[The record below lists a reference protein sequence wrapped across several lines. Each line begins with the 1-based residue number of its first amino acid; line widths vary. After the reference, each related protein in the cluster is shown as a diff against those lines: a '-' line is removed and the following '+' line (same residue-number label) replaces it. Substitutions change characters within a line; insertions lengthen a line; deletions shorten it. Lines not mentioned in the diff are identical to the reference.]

1 MRRVGRLGWSSQTTL
16 RRPTLL
22 EGRVIVSPDTLG
34 QIREL
39 IGSIVRFG
47 EQDNDLGLRTIFRDE
62 IVLGTRSFASKIDGD
77 RDITTFHRPLET
89 LPDFSVMSYRSCW
102 SPSACFILSIV
113 ATVTIRCSDG
123 IAEIAVLHAGVTGHG
138 NDPTAASGKKPVSWL
153 RPPVLP
159 EPASSSDDMN
169 ASSSCLLRHQA
180 GARPVRALPP
190 PSHDTIARTCPPMSI
205 GSRQYGGRR
214 LHRFLASSAILPR
227 VSER

>member
-1 MRRVGRLGWSSQTTL
+1 MERVGRLGWSSQTTL

-62 IVLGTRSFASKIDGD
+62 IVLVPRSFSSKIDGD

-138 NDPTAASGKKPVSWL
+138 NDPTAASGK
-153 RPPVLP
+153 
-159 EPASSSDDMN
+159 N
-169 ASSSCLLRHQA
+169 
-180 GARPVRALPP
+180 
-190 PSHDTIARTCPPMSI
+190 
-205 GSRQYGGRR
+205 QYHG
-214 LHRFLASSAILPR
+214 
-227 VSER
+227 

>member
-123 IAEIAVLHAGVTGHG
+123 IAESRYAVARCSPYCT
-138 NDPTAASGKKPVSWL
+138 PASQATETT
-153 RPPVLP
+153 RPPH
-159 EPASSSDDMN
+159 PAKTSIMAKT
-169 ASSSCLLRHQA
+169 ASIA
-180 GARPVRALPP
+180 GTR
-190 PSHDTIARTCPPMSI
+190 
-205 GSRQYGGRR
+205 
-214 LHRFLASSAILPR
+214 IL
-227 VSER
+227 V

>member
-1 MRRVGRLGWSSQTTL
+1 MERVGRLGWSSQTTL

-113 ATVTIRCSDG
+113 ATVTISD
-123 IAEIAVLHAGVTGHG
+123 AA
-138 NDPTAASGKKPVSWL
+138 TASLRLPYCTPASQATETT
-153 RPPVLP
+153 RPPH
-159 EPASSSDDMN
+159 PAKTSIMAKT
-169 ASSSCLLRHQA
+169 ASIA
-180 GARPVRALPP
+180 GT
-190 PSHDTIARTCPPMSI
+190 H
-205 GSRQYGGRR
+205 
-214 LHRFLASSAILPR
+214 IL
-227 VSER
+227 V

>member
-123 IAEIAVLHAGVTGHG
+123 IAEIAVLHA
-138 NDPTAASGKKPVSWL
+138 ASQATETTRPPHPAKTSIML

-159 EPASSSDDMN
+159 EP
-169 ASSSCLLRHQA
+169 H
-180 GARPVRALPP
+180 P
-190 PSHDTIARTCPPMSI
+190 
-205 GSRQYGGRR
+205 R
-214 LHRFLASSAILPR
+214 LMI
-227 VSER
+227 

>member
-1 MRRVGRLGWSSQTTL
+1 MERVGRLGWSSQTTL

-62 IVLGTRSFASKIDGD
+62 IVLGARSFASKIDGD

-138 NDPTAASGKKPVSWL
+138 NDPTAASGKNPSIMAKT
-153 RPPVLP
+153 
-159 EPASSSDDMN
+159 ASIARNPHPSSDDMN

-190 PSHDTIARTCPPMSI
+190 PSHDTIARTCPP
-205 GSRQYGGRR
+205 Q
-214 LHRFLASSAILPR
+214 
-227 VSER
+227 

>member
-39 IGSIVRFG
+39 VGSIVRFG

-62 IVLGTRSFASKIDGD
+62 IVLGARSFASKIDGD

-89 LPDFSVMSYRSCW
+89 RPDFSVMSYRSCW

-113 ATVTIRCSDG
+113 ATVTTSD
-123 IAEIAVLHAGVTGHG
+123 AA
-138 NDPTAASGKKPVSWL
+138 TASLRLPYCTPASQATETTRPPHPAKPVSWL

-190 PSHDTIARTCPPMSI
+190 PSHDTIARTCPP
-205 GSRQYGGRR
+205 Q
-214 LHRFLASSAILPR
+214 
-227 VSER
+227 